1 MIGLIAVTA
10 AGRGAAERLAR
21 AWPRETRG
29 YPGPAAEALPQAWDE
44 CEALVCFLATG
55 ATVRLI
61 APLLAGKRTD
71 PAVVCVDEAS
81 RHAIALLGG
90 HGPGGDGRPGA
101 NGLAARV
108 ADVLGAEPVLST
120 ATDQA
125 GLPGLDTLGWPVEG
139 AVAAVSR
146 AMLDGD
152 PVRLDSDATWPLPA
166 FPPNVRLAPN
176 PGADSDEAGESDG
189 VYGTDGAHGTVEVG
203 VGVTGLDSPGV
214 GNAGVGGTGSGDTG
228 LGDTGPGGTGSG
240 GTGSGGTGSG
250 GTGSGGTG
258 SGGTGSGGTGSGGTG
273 LGDTGLGGAGLGD
286 TRPGNTG
293 PGDAGSGGTGL
304 GGAGGG
310 ERVLVTDRV
319 VPVDGRTVVLRP
331 PSLAVGVGA
340 SRGVSAAEVLGLIH
354 ATLAGAGLS
363 PLSVAGLAT
372 VDAKADEPGLTEAA
386 ALRGWTLTTYPAG
399 VLAVVDVPHPSEAAR
414 AAVGT
419 PSVAEAAAL
428 TRGDVL
434 VAAKQKS
441 AMATAAVARIRPRG
455 RLALVGLGPGA
466 RDLLPPRAVTELR
479 RASVVAGLD
488 QYLDQV
494 RDLLR
499 PGTRVLASGLGDEE
513 ERARMAVAEAQ
524 RGCAVA
530 LVGSGDAG
538 VYSMASP
545 ALSLAGGDID
555 VVTVPG
561 ITANLAAAAL
571 LGAPLGHDH
580 AVISLSDLNT
590 PWPVIE
596 RRVRAA
602 AEGDF
607 VVTFYNPRSR
617 ARDWQLR
624 AALDLLGAHR
634 PASTPAAIVR
644 NANRPGQL
652 ITVTTLG
659 KLDTAAVD
667 MLSLVLV
674 GGSTTQMV
682 AGRMVTPRGYP
693 WQP

>member
-1 MIGLIAVTA
+1 MITVNWGRYESDFDRDHRSRASGGQAPSGPALGANVIGLIAVTA

-21 AWPRETRG
+21 AWPGETRG
-29 YPGPAAEALPQAWDE
+29 YPGPAAEALPQAWSE
-44 CEALVCFLATG
+44 CDALVCFLATG
-55 ATVRLI
+55 ATIRLI

-90 HGPGGDGRPGA
+90 HGPGADGRPGA
-101 NGLAARV
+101 NVLAARV
-108 ADVLGAEPVLST
+108 AEVLGAEPVLST

-152 PVRLDSDATWPLPA
+152 PVRLDSDTAWPLPA
-166 FPPNVRLAPN
+166 FPPNVHLAPN
-176 PGADSDEAGESDG
+176 PSAESDEAG
-189 VYGTDGAHGTVEVG
+189 
-203 VGVTGLDSPGV
+203 GL
-214 GNAGVGGTGSGDTG
+214 
-228 LGDTGPGGTGSG
+228 
-240 GTGSGGTGSG
+240 
-250 GTGSGGTG
+250 
-258 SGGTGSGGTGSGGTG
+258 
-273 LGDTGLGGAGLGD
+273 
-286 TRPGNTG
+286 
-293 PGDAGSGGTGL
+293 
-304 GGAGGG
+304 
-310 ERVLVTDRV
+310 ERVVVTDRV
-319 VPVDGRTVVLRP
+319 VAVDGRTVVLRP

-340 SRGVSAAEVLGLIH
+340 SRGVSAAEVLGLID

-372 VDAKADEPGLTEAA
+372 VDAKSDEPGLTEAA
-386 ALRGWTLTTYPAG
+386 ALRGWTLTAYPAG
-399 VLAVVDVPHPSEAAR
+399 VLAAVEVPNPSAAAL

-419 PSVAEAAAL
+419 ASVAEAAAL

-513 ERARMAVAEAQ
+513 ERARIAVAEAQ

-571 LGAPLGHDH
+571 VGAPLGHDH

-659 KLDTAAVD
+659 KLDPAAVD

>member
-10 AGRGAAERLAR
+10 AGQGAAERLAR
-21 AWPRETRG
+21 AWPGETRG
-29 YPGPAAEALPQAWDE
+29 YPGPAAEALPRAWAE
-44 CEALVCFLATG
+44 CDALVCFLATG
-55 ATVRLI
+55 ATIRLI
-61 APLLAGKRTD
+61 APLLAGKHAD
-71 PAVVCVDEAS
+71 PAVVCVDEAA

-90 HGPGGDGRPGA
+90 HGPGADGRPGPDSQPWPDGRPGA
-101 NGLAARV
+101 NVLAARV
-108 ADVLGAEPVLST
+108 AEVLGADPVLST

-166 FPPNVRLAPN
+166 FPPNVRLMPN
-176 PGADSDEAGESDG
+176 PSADPHEADEAHS
-189 VYGTDGAHGTVEVG
+189 VRGTDEVG
-203 VGVTGLDSPGV
+203 VD
-214 GNAGVGGTGSGDTG
+214 GTS
-228 LGDTGPGGTGSG
+228 
-240 GTGSGGTGSG
+240 
-250 GTGSGGTG
+250 
-258 SGGTGSGGTGSGGTG
+258 
-273 LGDTGLGGAGLGD
+273 LGGAGLG
-286 TRPGNTG
+286 GTG
-293 PGDAGSGGTGL
+293 VGGTGV
-304 GGAGGG
+304 GGG
-310 ERVLVTDRV
+310 TGHGNRILVTDRMA
-319 VPVDGRTVVLRP
+319 PVDGQTVVLRP

-340 SRGVSAAEVLGLIH
+340 SRGVRAAEVLRLID

-399 VLAVVDVPHPSEAAR
+399 VLAAVNVPNPSAAAL

-499 PGTRVLASGLGDEE
+499 PGTRVLASGLGAEE
-513 ERARMAVAEAQ
+513 ERAGAAVAEAQ

-590 PWPVIE
+590 PWTVIE

-624 AALDLLGAHR
+624 TALDLLGAHR

>member
-1 MIGLIAVTA
+1 MIGLIAVTTAGQTA
-10 AGRGAAERLAR
+10 AARLAR
-21 AWPRETRG
+21 AWPGETRG
-29 YPGPAAEALPQAWDE
+29 YDGPAAAALPRAWGE
-44 CEALVCFLATG
+44 CDALVCFLATG
-55 ATVRLI
+55 AAIRLL
-61 APLLAGKRTD
+61 APLLASKHSD

-90 HGPGGDGRPGA
+90 HSSRARTPTGGSGGA
-101 NGLAARV
+101 NALAARV
-108 ADVLGAEPVLST
+108 AEVLGAEPVLST
-120 ATDQA
+120 ATDLA

-146 AMLDGD
+146 AMLDGET
-152 PVRLDSDATWPLPA
+152 VRLDSSATWPLPA
-166 FPPNVRLAPN
+166 FPPNVRLT
-176 PGADSDEAGESDG
+176 PGPGGDLSDETDETHEVHGAGEDEG
-189 VYGTDGAHGTVEVG
+189 
-203 VGVTGLDSPGV
+203 
-214 GNAGVGGTGSGDTG
+214 GGTGHVGDSGRVG
-228 LGDTGPGGTGSG
+228 GHGTG
-240 GTGSGGTGSG
+240 TGHGH
-250 GTGSGGTG
+250 
-258 SGGTGSGGTGSGGTG
+258 
-273 LGDTGLGGAGLGD
+273 
-286 TRPGNTG
+286 RI
-293 PGDAGSGGTGL
+293 
-304 GGAGGG
+304 
-310 ERVLVTDRV
+310 LVTDEMAL
-319 VPVDGRTVVLRP
+319 VDGRTVLLRP

-340 SRGVSAAEVLGLIH
+340 SRGVSAAEVLSLIDMV
-354 ATLAGAGLS
+354 LDGAGVS
-363 PLSVAGLAT
+363 PLSVAALAT
-372 VDAKADEPGLTEAA
+372 VDAKADEPGIIEAA
-386 ALRGWTLTTYPAG
+386 ARRGWPLVSYPAA
-399 VLAVVDVPHPSEAAR
+399 VLAAVVVPTPSAAAL

-434 VAAKQKS
+434 VAGKHKS

-466 RDLLPPRAVTELR
+466 RDLLAPRAVAELR

-499 PGTRVLASGLGDEE
+499 PGTRLLSSGLGAEE
-513 ERARMAVAEAQ
+513 ERARAAVTEAQ
-524 RGCAVA
+524 RGHAVA

-545 ALSLAGGDID
+545 ALSLAGEDID

-590 PWPVIE
+590 PWEMIE

-602 AEGDF
+602 ADGDF

-634 PASTPAAIVR
+634 PASTPAAIIR

-674 GGSTTQMV
+674 GCSTTQMV

>member
-10 AGRGAAERLAR
+10 AGQAAAAQLAR
-21 AWPRETRG
+21 AWPGETRS
-29 YPGPAAEALPQAWDE
+29 YPGPAAAALPMAWAE
-44 CEALVCFLATG
+44 CDALVCFLATG
-55 ATVRLI
+55 ATIRLL
-61 APLLAGKRTD
+61 APLLASKHTD
-71 PAVVCVDEAS
+71 PAVVCADETS

-90 HGPGGDGRPGA
+90 HGGGA
-101 NGLAARV
+101 NGSGGANALAARV
-108 ADVLGAEPVLST
+108 ADALGAEPVLST
-120 ATDQA
+120 ATDLA

-146 AMLDGD
+146 AMLDGE

-166 FPPNVRLAPN
+166 FPPNVHPTRG
-176 PGADSDEAGESDG
+176 PGHSPAEAGGTYGVHEIDDDG
-189 VYGTDGAHGTVEVG
+189 V
-203 VGVTGLDSPGV
+203 
-214 GNAGVGGTGSGDTG
+214 SG
-228 LGDTGPGGTGSG
+228 P
-240 GTGSGGTGSG
+240 
-250 GTGSGGTG
+250 
-258 SGGTGSGGTGSGGTG
+258 
-273 LGDTGLGGAGLGD
+273 A
-286 TRPGNTG
+286 PGN
-293 PGDAGSGGTGL
+293 
-304 GGAGGG
+304 
-310 ERVLVTDRV
+310 RILVTDLTSPR
-319 VPVDGRTVVLRP
+319 PARPSPARPSPARPSPARPSPARPSPLSASPASPGAAGTDQPGNAKPGPGRTMLLRP
-331 PSLAVGVGA
+331 PSLAVGVGS
-340 SRGVSAAEVLGLIH
+340 SRGVSAAEVLSLID
-354 ATLAGAGLS
+354 AVLDEAGLS
-363 PLSVAGLAT
+363 PLSVAALAT
-372 VDAKADEPGLTEAA
+372 VDAKADEPGITEAA
-386 ALRGWTLTTYPAG
+386 ARRGWPLVSYPAT
-399 VLAVVDVPHPSEAAR
+399 VLATVAVPNPSAAAL

-428 TRGDVL
+428 THGDVL
-434 VAAKQKS
+434 VAGKHKS

-466 RDLLPPRAVTELR
+466 RDLLAPRAVTELR

-499 PGTRVLASGLGDEE
+499 PGTRLLSSGLGAEE
-513 ERARMAVAEAQ
+513 ERARAAVTEAQ
-524 RGCAVA
+524 RGHAVA

-545 ALSLAGGDID
+545 ALSLAGEDID

-590 PWPVIE
+590 PWEVIE

-602 AEGDF
+602 ADGDF

-624 AALDLLGAHR
+624 AALDLLGVHR
-634 PASTPAAIVR
+634 PAGTPAAIIR

-674 GGSTTQMV
+674 GCSTTQLV

>member
-10 AGRGAAERLAR
+10 AGRGAAERLER
-21 AWPRETRG
+21 AWPGETRR
-29 YPGPAAEALPQAWDE
+29 YPGPAAAAVPSAWAE
-44 CEALVCFLATG
+44 CDALVCFLATG
-55 ATVRLI
+55 ATIRLI
-61 APLLAGKRTD
+61 APLLVGKRTD

-81 RHAIALLGG
+81 RHAVALLGG

-101 NGLAARV
+101 NVLAARV
-108 ADVLGAEPVLST
+108 AEVLGAEPVLST

-146 AMLDGD
+146 VMLDGN

-176 PGADSDEAGESDG
+176 PSADPDKADESDG
-189 VYGTDGAHGTVEVG
+189 AYGTDGAYRTDGVHGTDEVG
-203 VGVTGLDSPGV
+203 VGVTGLDGPGV
-214 GNAGVGGTGSGDTG
+214 GNAGLSDTGLGNPSLGNPGLRAIG
-228 LGDTGPGGTGSG
+228 LGDTGRGDTDPGTAGLGSAGLGGAGLVATGPGNTGSG
-240 GTGSGGTGSG
+240 GA
-250 GTGSGGTG
+250 
-258 SGGTGSGGTGSGGTG
+258 
-273 LGDTGLGGAGLGD
+273 GLGGAGLGD
-286 TRPGNTG
+286 G
-293 PGDAGSGGTGL
+293 
-304 GGAGGG
+304 GGG

-340 SRGVSAAEVLGLIH
+340 SRGVSAAEVLGLID

-363 PLSVAGLAT
+363 SLSVAGLAT

-386 ALRGWTLTTYPAG
+386 ALRGWTLTTYPAR
-399 VLAVVDVPHPSEAAR
+399 VLAAVDVPHPSEAAR

-455 RLALVGLGPGA
+455 RLALIGLGPGA

>member
-10 AGRGAAERLAR
+10 AGQAAADRLAR
-21 AWPRETRG
+21 AWPGETRG
-29 YPGPAAEALPQAWDE
+29 YDGPAAAALPRAWGE
-44 CEALVCFLATG
+44 CDALICFLATG
-55 ATVRLI
+55 ATIRLL
-61 APLLAGKRTD
+61 APLLASKHSD

-90 HGPGGDGRPGA
+90 HASGA
-101 NGLAARV
+101 NALATRV
-108 ADVLGAEPVLST
+108 AAVLGADPVLST
-120 ATDQA
+120 ATDAA
-125 GLPGLDTLGWPVEG
+125 GLPGLDTLGWPVQG

-146 AMLDGD
+146 AMLDGE
-152 PVRLDSDATWPLPA
+152 PVWLDSNTTWPLPA
-166 FPPNVRLAPN
+166 FPPNVRLTQG
-176 PGADSDEAGESDG
+176 PGGDPGHEADGTHE
-189 VYGTDGAHGTVEVG
+189 VHGTDE
-203 VGVTGLDSPGV
+203 D
-214 GNAGVGGTGSGDTG
+214 GVGGTGA
-228 LGDTGPGGTGSG
+228 GTGA
-240 GTGSGGTGSG
+240 GTGH
-250 GTGSGGTG
+250 
-258 SGGTGSGGTGSGGTG
+258 
-273 LGDTGLGGAGLGD
+273 
-286 TRPGNTG
+286 GN
-293 PGDAGSGGTGL
+293 
-304 GGAGGG
+304 
-310 ERVLVTDRV
+310 RILVTDEMA
-319 VPVDGRTVVLRP
+319 PVDGRTVVLRP

-340 SRGVSAAEVLGLIH
+340 SRGVSAAEVLSLIDRV
-354 ATLAGAGLS
+354 LDGAGVS
-363 PLSVAGLAT
+363 PLSVAALAT
-372 VDAKADEPGLTEAA
+372 VDAKAGEPGIVEAA
-386 ALRGWTLTTYPAG
+386 ARRGWPLVSYPAA
-399 VLAVVDVPHPSEAAR
+399 VLAAVVVPNPSAAAL

-434 VAAKQKS
+434 VAGKHKS

-466 RDLLPPRAVTELR
+466 RDLLAPRAVAELR

-499 PGTRVLASGLGDEE
+499 PGTRLLSSGLGAEE
-513 ERARMAVAEAQ
+513 ERARAAVTEAQ
-524 RGCAVA
+524 RGHAVA

-545 ALSLAGGDID
+545 ALSLAGEDID

-590 PWPVIE
+590 PWEMIE

-602 AEGDF
+602 ADGDF

-634 PASTPAAIVR
+634 PASTPAAIIR

-674 GGSTTQMV
+674 GCSTTQMV

>member
-1 MIGLIAVTA
+1 M
-10 AGRGAAERLAR
+10 
-21 AWPRETRG
+21 
-29 YPGPAAEALPQAWDE
+29 
-44 CEALVCFLATG
+44 
-55 ATVRLI
+55 
-61 APLLAGKRTD
+61 
-71 PAVVCVDEAS
+71 
-81 RHAIALLGG
+81 
-90 HGPGGDGRPGA
+90 
-101 NGLAARV
+101 
-108 ADVLGAEPVLST
+108 
-120 ATDQA
+120 
-125 GLPGLDTLGWPVEG
+125 
-139 AVAAVSR
+139 
-146 AMLDGD
+146 
-152 PVRLDSDATWPLPA
+152 
-166 FPPNVRLAPN
+166 
-176 PGADSDEAGESDG
+176 
-189 VYGTDGAHGTVEVG
+189 
-203 VGVTGLDSPGV
+203 
-214 GNAGVGGTGSGDTG
+214 
-228 LGDTGPGGTGSG
+228 
-240 GTGSGGTGSG
+240 
-250 GTGSGGTG
+250 
-258 SGGTGSGGTGSGGTG
+258 
-273 LGDTGLGGAGLGD
+273 
-286 TRPGNTG
+286 
-293 PGDAGSGGTGL
+293 
-304 GGAGGG
+304 
-310 ERVLVTDRV
+310 LVTDRV

-340 SRGVSAAEVLGLIH
+340 SRGVSAAEVLGLID

-399 VLAVVDVPHPSEAAR
+399 VLAAVDVPNPSAAAL

-434 VAAKQKS
+434 VAGKHKS

-513 ERARMAVAEAQ
+513 ERARIAVAETQ

>member
-1 MIGLIAVTA
+1 MGSMGLT
-10 AGRGAAERLAR
+10 
-21 AWPRETRG
+21 
-29 YPGPAAEALPQAWDE
+29 GPMWLMRSGWGW
-44 CEALVCFLATG
+44 V
-55 ATVRLI
+55 
-61 APLLAGKRTD
+61 
-71 PAVVCVDEAS
+71 
-81 RHAIALLGG
+81 
-90 HGPGGDGRPGA
+90 
-101 NGLAARV
+101 
-108 ADVLGAEPVLST
+108 
-120 ATDQA
+120 
-125 GLPGLDTLGWPVEG
+125 LPGWTVPAWVMPAWVAPGRVVPGWRVPGWRVPG
-139 AVAAVSR
+139 RAVAGWGV
-146 AMLDGD
+146 
-152 PVRLDSDATWPLPA
+152 
-166 FPPNVRLAPN
+166 
-176 PGADSDEAGESDG
+176 PGWG
-189 VYGTDGAHGTVEVG
+189 VPGWG
-203 VGVTGLDSPGV
+203 VP
-214 GNAGVGGTGSGDTG
+214 GSGV
-228 LGDTGPGGTGSG
+228 PGWGVPGWRVPGWRVPGSG
-240 GTGSGGTGSG
+240 GGGLEGA
-250 GTGSGGTG
+250 
-258 SGGTGSGGTGSGGTG
+258 
-273 LGDTGLGGAGLGD
+273 GLGGAGLG
-286 TRPGNTG
+286 G
-293 PGDAGSGGTGL
+293 AGL
-304 GGAGGG
+304 GGAGLGGAGLGGAGLGGAGLGGAGLGGAGLGGAGLGGAGLGGAGLGGAGLGGAGLGGAGLGGAGLGGAGLGGGRGGGG
-310 ERVLVTDRV
+310 ERVVITDRV
-319 VPVDGRTVVLRP
+319 VAADGRTVVLRP

-340 SRGVSAAEVLGLIH
+340 SRGVSAAEVLGLID

-386 ALRGWTLTTYPAG
+386 ARRGWTLTTYPAG
-399 VLAVVDVPHPSEAAR
+399 VLAAVDVPNPSAAAL

-428 TRGDVL
+428 TRGDLL

-555 VVTVPG
+555 VVSVPG

-644 NANRPGQL
+644 NANRAGQL

>member
-10 AGRGAAERLAR
+10 AGRDAAERLAR
-21 AWPRETRG
+21 AWPGQTRG
-29 YPGPAAEALPQAWDE
+29 YPGPAAAALPRAWAE
-44 CEALVCFLATG
+44 CDALVCFLATG
-55 ATVRLI
+55 ATIRLI
-61 APLLAGKRTD
+61 APLLASKQTD

-81 RHAIALLGG
+81 RHAIALIGG
-90 HGPGGDGRPGA
+90 HGSRGNGA
-101 NGLAARV
+101 NALATRV
-108 ADVLGAEPVLST
+108 AEVLGADPVLST
-120 ATDQA
+120 ATDAA
-125 GLPGLDTLGWPVEG
+125 GLPGLDSLGWPVEG

-146 AMLDGD
+146 AMLDGE

-166 FPPNVRLAPN
+166 WPPTVLPGQAAGYRILITDQSRPDQPGSC
-176 PGADSDEAGESDG
+176 PGASGSRPGESG
-189 VYGTDGAHGTVEVG
+189 PFHG
-203 VGVTGLDSPGV
+203 DSGPDPSEPG
-214 GNAGVGGTGSGDTG
+214 
-228 LGDTGPGGTGSG
+228 P
-240 GTGSGGTGSG
+240 
-250 GTGSGGTG
+250 
-258 SGGTGSGGTGSGGTG
+258 
-273 LGDTGLGGAGLGD
+273 
-286 TRPGNTG
+286 
-293 PGDAGSGGTGL
+293 
-304 GGAGGG
+304 
-310 ERVLVTDRV
+310 ERA
-319 VPVDGRTVVLRP
+319 VVLRP

-340 SRGVSAAEVLGLIH
+340 SRGVSAAEVLGLID

-363 PLSVAGLAT
+363 PLSVAALAT
-372 VDAKADEPGLTEAA
+372 VDAKAAEPGITQAAGQRGWPLASYPAAVLAAVSVPNPSAA
-386 ALRGWTLTTYPAG
+386 AL
-399 VLAVVDVPHPSEAAR
+399 D
-414 AAVGT
+414 AVGT

-434 VAAKQKS
+434 VAAKHKS
-441 AMATAAVARIRPRG
+441 AMATVAVARIRPRG

-466 RDLLPPRAVTELR
+466 RDLLPPRAVAELR

-488 QYLDQV
+488 QYLGQV

-499 PGTRVLASGLGDEE
+499 PGTRVLSSGLGAEE
-513 ERARMAVAEAQ
+513 ERARAAVTEAQ
-524 RGCAVA
+524 RGHAVA

-545 ALSLAGGDID
+545 ALSLAGEDID

-590 PWPVIE
+590 PWGVIE

-607 VVTFYNPRSR
+607 VITFYNPRSR

-659 KLDTAAVD
+659 KVDMAAVD

-674 GGSTTQMV
+674 GCSTTQMV

>member
-10 AGRGAAERLAR
+10 AGQAAAARLAR
-21 AWPRETRG
+21 AWPGETRG
-29 YPGPAAEALPQAWDE
+29 YDGPAAAALPRAWAE
-44 CEALVCFLATG
+44 CDALVCFLATG
-55 ATVRLI
+55 ATIRLL
-61 APLLAGKRTD
+61 APLLASKHTD
-71 PAVVCVDEAS
+71 PAVVCVDEAG

-90 HGPGGDGRPGA
+90 HGSGAGTPPGGNRSTAAGDSGTPPGGNRGA
-101 NGLAARV
+101 NALAARV
-108 ADVLGAEPVLST
+108 AEVLDAEPVLST
-120 ATDQA
+120 ATDLA

-146 AMLDGD
+146 AMLDGE
-152 PVRLDSDATWPLPA
+152 PVLLDSNATWPLPA
-166 FPPNVRLAPN
+166 FPLNVRL
-176 PGADSDEAGESDG
+176 
-189 VYGTDGAHGTVEVG
+189 TQ
-203 VGVTGLDSPGV
+203 
-214 GNAGVGGTGSGDTG
+214 
-228 LGDTGPGGTGSG
+228 GPGGDPGHADD
-240 GTGSGGTGSG
+240 GTHKVH
-250 GTGSGGTG
+250 
-258 SGGTGSGGTGSGGTG
+258 
-273 LGDTGLGGAGLGD
+273 
-286 TRPGNTG
+286 GN
-293 PGDAGSGGTGL
+293 
-304 GGAGGG
+304 
-310 ERVLVTDRV
+310 RILVTDEI

-340 SRGVSAAEVLGLIH
+340 SRGVSAAEVLSLIDMV
-354 ATLAGAGLS
+354 LDEAGVS
-363 PLSVAGLAT
+363 PLSVAALAT
-372 VDAKADEPGLTEAA
+372 VDAKADEPGIIEAA
-386 ALRGWTLTTYPAG
+386 ARRRWPLVSYPAA
-399 VLAVVDVPHPSEAAR
+399 VLASVAVPNPSAAPM

-434 VAAKQKS
+434 VAGKHKS
-441 AMATAAVARIRPRG
+441 AMATAALARIRPRG
-455 RLALVGLGPGA
+455 RLTLIGLGPGA
-466 RDLLPPRAVTELR
+466 RDLLAPRAVAELR

-499 PGTRVLASGLGDEE
+499 PGTRLLSSGLGAEE
-513 ERARMAVAEAQ
+513 ERARAAVTEAQ
-524 RGCAVA
+524 RGQAVA

-545 ALSLAGGDID
+545 ALSLAGEDID

-590 PWPVIE
+590 PWEMIE

-602 AEGDF
+602 ADGDF

-634 PASTPAAIVR
+634 PASTPAAIIR

-674 GGSTTQMV
+674 GCSTTQMV

>member
-10 AGRGAAERLAR
+10 AGQAAAARLAR
-21 AWPRETRG
+21 AWPGGTRS
-29 YPGPAAEALPQAWDE
+29 YPGPAAAALPRAWAE
-44 CEALVCFLATG
+44 CDALVCFLATG
-55 ATVRLI
+55 ATIRLLS
-61 APLLAGKRTD
+61 PLLASKHTD
-71 PAVVCVDEAS
+71 PAVVCVDEAG

-90 HGPGGDGRPGA
+90 HGSGGGTPPGGNGDPPAGEDSGTPPGRIGGA
-101 NGLAARV
+101 NALAARV
-108 ADVLGAEPVLST
+108 AEVLDAEPVLST
-120 ATDQA
+120 ATDLA

-146 AMLDGD
+146 AMLDGE
-152 PVRLDSDATWPLPA
+152 PVRLDSNATWPLPA
-166 FPPNVRLAPN
+166 FPPNVRVSP
-176 PGADSDEAGESDG
+176 S
-189 VYGTDGAHGTVEVG
+189 TDGDPGHG
-203 VGVTGLDSPGV
+203 
-214 GNAGVGGTGSGDTG
+214 N
-228 LGDTGPGGTGSG
+228 
-240 GTGSGGTGSG
+240 
-250 GTGSGGTG
+250 
-258 SGGTGSGGTGSGGTG
+258 
-273 LGDTGLGGAGLGD
+273 
-286 TRPGNTG
+286 RI
-293 PGDAGSGGTGL
+293 
-304 GGAGGG
+304 
-310 ERVLVTDRV
+310 LVTDEMA
-319 VPVDGRTVVLRP
+319 PADGRTVVLRP

-340 SRGVSAAEVLGLIH
+340 SRGVSAAEVLSLIDRV
-354 ATLAGAGLS
+354 LEEAGVS
-363 PLSVAGLAT
+363 PLSVAALAT
-372 VDAKADEPGLTEAA
+372 VDAKADEPGIVEAA
-386 ALRGWTLTTYPAG
+386 ARRGWPLVSYPAA
-399 VLAVVDVPHPSEAAR
+399 VLAAVAVPNPGAAAL

-434 VAAKQKS
+434 VAGKHKS

-455 RLALVGLGPGA
+455 RLALIGLGPGA
-466 RDLLPPRAVTELR
+466 RDLVAPRAVAELR

-499 PGTRVLASGLGDEE
+499 PGTRLLSSGLGAEE
-513 ERARMAVAEAQ
+513 ERARAAVTEAQ
-524 RGCAVA
+524 RGHAVA

-545 ALSLAGGDID
+545 ALSLAGDDID

-590 PWPVIE
+590 PWEMIE

-602 AEGDF
+602 ADGDF

-624 AALDLLGAHR
+624 TALDLLGAQR

-674 GGSTTQMV
+674 GCSTTQMV

>member
-1 MIGLIAVTA
+1 MTA
-10 AGRGAAERLAR
+10 
-21 AWPRETRG
+21 
-29 YPGPAAEALPQAWDE
+29 GPAAGGLPLLIIGHGTRD
-44 CEALVCFLATG
+44 ATG
-55 ATVRLI
+55 VAQFRQLIGRVRDQSAGWLPAVDGGFI
-61 APLLAGKRTD
+61 ELAAPSVSEVVPRLAGGKLANGG
-71 PAVVCVDEAS
+71 PAELVAVPLVLSA
-81 RHAIALLGG
+81 AG
-90 HGPGGDGRPGA
+90 HGKGDIPAALAREQVRHPGLRYRYGRPLGPHPV
-101 NGLAARV
+101 LL
-108 ADVLGAEPVLST
+108 DVL
-120 ATDQA
+120 
-125 GLPGLDTLGWPVEG
+125 
-139 AVAAVSR
+139 
-146 AMLDGD
+146 
-152 PVRLDSDATWPLPA
+152 
-166 FPPNVRLAPN
+166 
-176 PGADSDEAGESDG
+176 
-189 VYGTDGAHGTVEVG
+189 
-203 VGVTGLDSPGV
+203 
-214 GNAGVGGTGSGDTG
+214 
-228 LGDTGPGGTGSG
+228 
-240 GTGSGGTGSG
+240 
-250 GTGSGGTG
+250 
-258 SGGTGSGGTGSGGTG
+258 
-273 LGDTGLGGAGLGD
+273 
-286 TRPGNTG
+286 
-293 PGDAGSGGTGL
+293 
-304 GGAGGG
+304 
-310 ERVLVTDRV
+310 VLVTDKM

-340 SRGVSAAEVLGLIH
+340 SRGVSAAEVLSLIDMV
-354 ATLAGAGLS
+354 LDGARVS
-363 PLSVAGLAT
+363 PLSVAALVT
-372 VDAKADEPGLTEAA
+372 VDAKANEPGIIEAA
-386 ALRGWTLTTYPAG
+386 ARRGWPLVSYPAA
-399 VLAVVDVPHPSEAAR
+399 VLAAVVVPSPSAAAL

-434 VAAKQKS
+434 VAGKHKS

-466 RDLLPPRAVTELR
+466 RDLLAPRAVAELR

-499 PGTRVLASGLGDEE
+499 PGTRLLSSGLGAEE
-513 ERARMAVAEAQ
+513 ERARAAVTEAQ
-524 RGCAVA
+524 RGHAVA

-545 ALSLAGGDID
+545 ALSLAGEDID

-590 PWPVIE
+590 PWEMIE

-602 AEGDF
+602 ADGDF

-634 PASTPAAIVR
+634 PASTPAAIIR

-659 KLDTAAVD
+659 KLETAAVD

-674 GGSTTQMV
+674 GCSTTQMV

>member
-10 AGRGAAERLAR
+10 AGQTAADRLAR
-21 AWPRETRG
+21 AWPGETRG
-29 YPGPAAEALPQAWDE
+29 YDGPAATALPRAWDE
-44 CEALVCFLATG
+44 CDALVCFLAAG
-55 ATVRLI
+55 ATIRLL
-61 APLLAGKRTD
+61 APLLASKHSD

-90 HGPGGDGRPGA
+90 HRSSTGAPPGGNEGMPPRGSGGTAPGGGSGTPPGGNGGA
-101 NGLAARV
+101 NALAARV
-108 ADVLGAEPVLST
+108 AEVLGAEPVLST
-120 ATDQA
+120 ATDLA
-125 GLPGLDTLGWPVEG
+125 GVPGLDTLGWPVEG
-139 AVAAVSR
+139 AIAAVSR
-146 AMLDGD
+146 AMLDGE
-152 PVRLDSDATWPLPA
+152 PVRLDSNAIWPLPA
-166 FPPNVRLAPN
+166 FPPNVHL
-176 PGADSDEAGESDG
+176 
-189 VYGTDGAHGTVEVG
+189 
-203 VGVTGLDSPGV
+203 SPGPGDDPDV
-214 GNAGVGGTGSGDTG
+214 SDTGHGGGTGY
-228 LGDTGPGGTGSG
+228 
-240 GTGSGGTGSG
+240 
-250 GTGSGGTG
+250 
-258 SGGTGSGGTGSGGTG
+258 
-273 LGDTGLGGAGLGD
+273 
-286 TRPGNTG
+286 GN
-293 PGDAGSGGTGL
+293 
-304 GGAGGG
+304 
-310 ERVLVTDRV
+310 RIFVTDEMA
-319 VPVDGRTVVLRP
+319 PVDGRTVLLRP

-340 SRGVSAAEVLGLIH
+340 SRGVSAAEVLSLIDMV
-354 ATLAGAGLS
+354 LDGAGLS
-363 PLSVAGLAT
+363 PLSVAALAT
-372 VDAKADEPGLTEAA
+372 VDAKADEPGIVEAA
-386 ALRGWTLTTYPAG
+386 ARRGWPLVSYPAAD
-399 VLAVVDVPHPSEAAR
+399 LAAVVVPNPGAAAL

-434 VAAKQKS
+434 VAGKHKS

-466 RDLLPPRAVTELR
+466 RDLLAPRAVAELR
-479 RASVVAGLD
+479 RAAVVAGLD

-499 PGTRVLASGLGDEE
+499 PGTRLLSSGLGAEE
-513 ERARMAVAEAQ
+513 ERARAAVTEAR
-524 RGCAVA
+524 RGQAVA

-545 ALSLAGGDID
+545 ALSLAGEDID

-590 PWPVIE
+590 PWEMIE

-602 AEGDF
+602 ADGDF

-634 PASTPAAIVR
+634 PASTPAAIIR

-674 GGSTTQMV
+674 GCSTTQMV

>member
-1 MIGLIAVTA
+1 VIGLITVTA
-10 AGRGAAERLAR
+10 AGQAAAERLER
-21 AWPRETRG
+21 AWPGETRR
-29 YPGPAAEALPQAWDE
+29 YPGSAAAAVPSAWAE
-44 CEALVCFLATG
+44 CDALVCFLATG

-61 APLLAGKRTD
+61 APLLADKRTD
-71 PAVVCVDEAS
+71 PAVVCVDEAA
-81 RHAIALLGG
+81 RHAIALVGG
-90 HGPGGDGRPGA
+90 HASGA
-101 NGLAARV
+101 NALAAQV

-120 ATDQA
+120 ATDAA
-125 GLPGLDTLGWPVEG
+125 GLPGLDMLGWPVEG
-139 AVAAVSR
+139 ALAAVSR

-152 PVRLDSDATWPLPA
+152 LVRLDSDATWPLPA
-166 FPPNVRLAPN
+166 FPPNVRLIQASSGDP
-176 PGADSDEAGESDG
+176 EAHEIHEA
-189 VYGTDGAHGTVEVG
+189 YGTDEVG
-203 VGVTGLDSPGV
+203 LGGPGV
-214 GNAGVGGTGSGDTG
+214 GGPGVGGPGVG
-228 LGDTGPGGTGSG
+228 GPGVG
-240 GTGSGGTGSG
+240 
-250 GTGSGGTG
+250 
-258 SGGTGSGGTGSGGTG
+258 
-273 LGDTGLGGAGLGD
+273 
-286 TRPGNTG
+286 G
-293 PGDAGSGGTGL
+293 PGV
-304 GGAGGG
+304 GGG
-310 ERVLVTDRV
+310 GQRDRVLVTDRV

-331 PSLAVGVGA
+331 PALAVGVGA
-340 SRGVSAAEVLGLIH
+340 SRGVSAAEVLGLID

-399 VLAVVDVPHPSEAAR
+399 VLAAVDVPHPSQAAL

-513 ERARMAVAEAQ
+513 ERARIAVAEAQ
-524 RGCAVA
+524 RGRAVA

-545 ALSLAGGDID
+545 ALSLAGVDID

-659 KLDTAAVD
+659 KLDPAAVD

-674 GGSTTQMV
+674 GGSATQMV

>member
-1 MIGLIAVTA
+1 VGGS
-10 AGRGAAERLAR
+10 GRVGR
-21 AWPRETRG
+21 
-29 YPGPAAEALPQAWDE
+29 
-44 CEALVCFLATG
+44 TG
-55 ATVRLI
+55 
-61 APLLAGKRTD
+61 TD
-71 PAVVCVDEAS
+71 T
-81 RHAIALLGG
+81 G
-90 HGPGGDGRPGA
+90 HGNRI
-101 NGLAARV
+101 
-108 ADVLGAEPVLST
+108 
-120 ATDQA
+120 
-125 GLPGLDTLGWPVEG
+125 
-139 AVAAVSR
+139 
-146 AMLDGD
+146 
-152 PVRLDSDATWPLPA
+152 
-166 FPPNVRLAPN
+166 
-176 PGADSDEAGESDG
+176 
-189 VYGTDGAHGTVEVG
+189 
-203 VGVTGLDSPGV
+203 
-214 GNAGVGGTGSGDTG
+214 
-228 LGDTGPGGTGSG
+228 
-240 GTGSGGTGSG
+240 
-250 GTGSGGTG
+250 
-258 SGGTGSGGTGSGGTG
+258 
-273 LGDTGLGGAGLGD
+273 
-286 TRPGNTG
+286 
-293 PGDAGSGGTGL
+293 
-304 GGAGGG
+304 
-310 ERVLVTDRV
+310 LVTDEM
-319 VPVDGRTVVLRP
+319 VPVDGRTVLLRP

-340 SRGVSAAEVLGLIH
+340 SRGVSAAEVLSLIDMV
-354 ATLAGAGLS
+354 LDGAGVS
-363 PLSVAGLAT
+363 PLSVAALAT
-372 VDAKADEPGLTEAA
+372 VDAKADEPGIVEAA
-386 ALRGWTLTTYPAG
+386 ARRGWPLVSYPAA
-399 VLAVVDVPHPSEAAR
+399 VLAAVVVPNPSAAAL

-434 VAAKQKS
+434 VAGKHKS

-466 RDLLPPRAVTELR
+466 RDLLAPRAAAELR

-499 PGTRVLASGLGDEE
+499 PGTRLLSSGLGAEE
-513 ERARMAVAEAQ
+513 ERARAAVTEAQ
-524 RGCAVA
+524 RGYAVA

-545 ALSLAGGDID
+545 ALSLAGQDID

-590 PWPVIE
+590 PWEMIE

-602 AEGDF
+602 ADGDF

-634 PASTPAAIVR
+634 PASTPAAIIR

-674 GGSTTQMV
+674 GCSTTQMV

>member
-10 AGRGAAERLAR
+10 AGQTAADRLAR
-21 AWPRETRG
+21 AWPEETRS
-29 YPGPAAEALPQAWDE
+29 YPGPAAAALPRAWAE
-44 CEALVCFLATG
+44 CDALVCFLATG
-55 ATVRLI
+55 ATIRLL
-61 APLLAGKRTD
+61 APLLASKHTD
-71 PAVVCVDEAS
+71 PAVVCVDEAAQ
-81 RHAIALLGG
+81 HAIALLGG
-90 HGPGGDGRPGA
+90 HASGA
-101 NGLAARV
+101 NALAGRV
-108 ADVLGAEPVLST
+108 ADVLGAKPVLST

-125 GLPGLDTLGWPVEG
+125 GVPGLDTLGWPVEG
-139 AVAAVSR
+139 AVAAISR
-146 AMLDGD
+146 ALLDGE
-152 PVRLDSDATWPLPA
+152 PVRLDSKITWPLPA
-166 FPPNVRLAPN
+166 FPPNVHLN
-176 PGADSDEAGESDG
+176 PSR
-189 VYGTDGAHGTVEVG
+189 T
-203 VGVTGLDSPGV
+203 
-214 GNAGVGGTGSGDTG
+214 GTGH
-228 LGDTGPGGTGSG
+228 
-240 GTGSGGTGSG
+240 
-250 GTGSGGTG
+250 
-258 SGGTGSGGTGSGGTG
+258 
-273 LGDTGLGGAGLGD
+273 
-286 TRPGNTG
+286 GN
-293 PGDAGSGGTGL
+293 
-304 GGAGGG
+304 
-310 ERVLVTDRV
+310 RILVTDEV
-319 VPVDGRTVVLRP
+319 APADGRTALLRP

-340 SRGVSAAEVLGLIH
+340 SRGASAAEVLSLID
-354 ATLAGAGLS
+354 LVLDGAGVS
-363 PLSVAGLAT
+363 PLSVAALAT
-372 VDAKADEPGLTEAA
+372 VDAKTDEPGIIEAA
-386 ALRGWTLTTYPAG
+386 ARRGWPLVSYPAA
-399 VLAVVDVPHPSEAAR
+399 VLAAVVVPNPSAAAR

-434 VAAKQKS
+434 VAGKHKS

-466 RDLLPPRAVTELR
+466 RDLLAPRAVAELR

-499 PGTRVLASGLGDEE
+499 PGTRLLSSGLGAEE
-513 ERARMAVAEAQ
+513 ERARAAVTEAQ
-524 RGCAVA
+524 RGHAVA

-545 ALSLAGGDID
+545 ALSLAGEDID

-590 PWPVIE
+590 PWEMIE

-602 AEGDF
+602 ADGDF

-634 PASTPAAIVR
+634 PASTPAAIIR

-674 GGSTTQMV
+674 GCSTTQMV

>member
-10 AGRGAAERLAR
+10 AGQAAADRLAR
-21 AWPRETRG
+21 AWPGETRG
-29 YPGPAAEALPQAWDE
+29 YDGPAAAALPRAWGE
-44 CEALVCFLATG
+44 CDALICFLATG
-55 ATVRLI
+55 ATIRLL
-61 APLLAGKRTD
+61 APLLASKHSD

-90 HGPGGDGRPGA
+90 HASGA
-101 NGLAARV
+101 NALATRV
-108 ADVLGAEPVLST
+108 AAVLGADPVLST
-120 ATDQA
+120 ATDAA

-146 AMLDGD
+146 AMLDGE
-152 PVRLDSDATWPLPA
+152 PVRLDSNATWPLPA
-166 FPPNVRLAPN
+166 FPPNVRLT
-176 PGADSDEAGESDG
+176 PGPDGDPRHEADGTYE
-189 VYGTDGAHGTVEVG
+189 VHGTDE
-203 VGVTGLDSPGV
+203 D
-214 GNAGVGGTGSGDTG
+214 GVGGTGAGAG
-228 LGDTGPGGTGSG
+228 AGTGH
-240 GTGSGGTGSG
+240 
-250 GTGSGGTG
+250 
-258 SGGTGSGGTGSGGTG
+258 
-273 LGDTGLGGAGLGD
+273 
-286 TRPGNTG
+286 GN
-293 PGDAGSGGTGL
+293 
-304 GGAGGG
+304 
-310 ERVLVTDRV
+310 RILVTDEMA
-319 VPVDGRTVVLRP
+319 PVDGRTVVLRP

-340 SRGVSAAEVLGLIH
+340 SRGVSAAEVLSLID
-354 ATLAGAGLS
+354 TVLDGAGVS
-363 PLSVAGLAT
+363 PLSVAALAT
-372 VDAKADEPGLTEAA
+372 VDAKAGEPGIVEAA
-386 ALRGWTLTTYPAG
+386 ARRGWPLVSYPAA
-399 VLAVVDVPHPSEAAR
+399 VLAAVVVPNPSAAAL

-434 VAAKQKS
+434 VAGKHKS

-466 RDLLPPRAVTELR
+466 RDLLAPRAVAELR

-499 PGTRVLASGLGDEE
+499 PGTRLLSSGLGAEE
-513 ERARMAVAEAQ
+513 ERARAAVTEAQ
-524 RGCAVA
+524 RGHAVA

-545 ALSLAGGDID
+545 ALSLAGEDID

-590 PWPVIE
+590 PWEMIE

-602 AEGDF
+602 ADGDF

-634 PASTPAAIVR
+634 PASTPAAIIR

-674 GGSTTQMV
+674 GCSTTQMV

>member
-10 AGRGAAERLAR
+10 AGQAAAARLGR
-21 AWPRETRG
+21 AWPGETRS
-29 YPGPAAEALPQAWDE
+29 YPGPAAAALPRAWAE
-44 CEALVCFLATG
+44 CDALVCFLATG
-55 ATVRLI
+55 ATIRLV
-61 APLLAGKRTD
+61 APLLASKHTD

-90 HGPGGDGRPGA
+90 HGAGAGTPPGENNAGAGTPPGGSGEHLPGRGAAPAATGRGGAPGR
-101 NGLAARV
+101 AARP
-108 ADVLGAEPVLST
+108 AEVLGAEPGLST

-139 AVAAVSR
+139 AVASVSR
-146 AMLDGD
+146 AMLDGE
-152 PVRLDSDATWPLPA
+152 PVRLVSDATWPLPA
-166 FPPNVRLAPN
+166 FPPNVRRT
-176 PGADSDEAGESDG
+176 PGPGHPASEADGICE
-189 VYGTDGAHGTVEVG
+189 VHGTDEG
-203 VGVTGLDSPGV
+203 GV
-214 GNAGVGGTGSGDTG
+214 GNSGHVGGADHTGDTG
-228 LGDTGPGGTGSG
+228 HADGTGHG
-240 GTGSGGTGSG
+240 Y
-250 GTGSGGTG
+250 
-258 SGGTGSGGTGSGGTG
+258 
-273 LGDTGLGGAGLGD
+273 
-286 TRPGNTG
+286 RI
-293 PGDAGSGGTGL
+293 
-304 GGAGGG
+304 
-310 ERVLVTDRV
+310 LVTDRIA
-319 VPVDGRTVVLRP
+319 PVDGRTVLLRP

-340 SRGVSAAEVLGLIH
+340 SRGVSAAEVLSLID
-354 ATLAGAGLS
+354 AVLDEAGLS
-363 PLSVAGLAT
+363 PLSVAALAT
-372 VDAKADEPGLTEAA
+372 VDAKADEPGITEAA
-386 ALRGWTLTTYPAG
+386 ARRGWPLVSYPAA
-399 VLAVVDVPHPSEAAR
+399 VLAAVAVPNPSAAAL

-419 PSVAEAAAL
+419 RSVAEAAAL
-428 TRGDVL
+428 TRGDAL
-434 VAAKQKS
+434 VAGKHKS
-441 AMATAAVARIRPRG
+441 AKATVAVARIRPRG

-466 RDLLPPRAVTELR
+466 RDLLAPRAVAELR

-499 PGTRVLASGLGDEE
+499 PGTRLLSSGLGAEE
-513 ERARMAVAEAQ
+513 ERARAAVTEAQ
-524 RGCAVA
+524 QGHAVA

-545 ALSLAGGDID
+545 ALSLAGEDID

-590 PWPVIE
+590 PWEMIE

-602 AEGDF
+602 ADGDF

-624 AALDLLGAHR
+624 AALDLLGVHR
-634 PASTPAAIVR
+634 PASTPAAIIR

-674 GGSTTQMV
+674 GCSTTQLV